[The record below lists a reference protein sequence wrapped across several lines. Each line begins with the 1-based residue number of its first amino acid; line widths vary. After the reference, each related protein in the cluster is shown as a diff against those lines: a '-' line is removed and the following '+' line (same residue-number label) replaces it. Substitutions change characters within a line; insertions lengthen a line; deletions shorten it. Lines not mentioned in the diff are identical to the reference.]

1 MKWFIIYSVDSS
13 CIIIYN
19 CIGLFL
25 ESNGGVIMEKIK
37 VSVIIPVYNSEKYLR
52 ECLDSVVNQTL
63 KEIEIICVDDGSADK
78 SPDIL

>member
-37 VSVIIPVYNSEKYLR
+37 VSFII
-52 ECLDSVVNQTL
+52 L
-63 KEIEIICVDDGSADK
+63 KNI
-78 SPDIL
+78 

>member
-25 ESNGGVIMEKIK
+25 ESKGATEFSVYELPQRSYEWGDFAKAAFVSLKRMFKI
-37 VSVIIPVYNSEKYLR
+37 
-52 ECLDSVVNQTL
+52 
-63 KEIEIICVDDGSADK
+63 
-78 SPDIL
+78 DIKL